1 MVGGLE
7 LLIDGETVVFRTLH
21 VLLSLLGPC
30 KLDNSFLKHDIGVVP
45 NRIFLG
51 VAYENH
57 SCRLIVTVAG
67 QSKRLRKKKLTSFS
81 TIIVSHL
88 LYGIAAL
95 IRPTNNL
102 HVFLSLAVRLVLFA
116 LLTAS
121 NFLLLFL
128 WSILSFSGLLRL
140 SSIVWPN
147 FAIDIQS
154 EDGRCLL
161 QLTFNI
167 RKISRILAPSI
178 GVEKDYWILN
188 GNSSVDLDFSVKSD
202 LFQATGS
209 DVKLILNSTSAIP
222 SMAQIIDT
230 VVSLLPYNENYC
242 VREER
247 FKLQGKSAFK
257 LTCYFVIEG
266 NVFDLQV
273 IETSFNASIYLK
285 LKALSDNYH
294 NEIGCGQK
302 QKQKDF
308 NDNPNDVL
316 NVISVKFNEIRVHGL
331 SSRYPLLLAYMPSFS
346 LNSYDCLPFRSPSD
360 CSADSSETDE
370 NTWRDSDSDP
380 IEEHKRSFDYNCKQL
395 KLFLNSDSENK
406 VILTGISSYYS
417 CASHAAEEKE
427 SANHV
432 FRCEKV
438 EVEIFEE
445 FVDFALKKETSTL
458 IKHLCCIANTAI
470 GKSSQGCVCSFLV
483 QEFVLHLFHGA
494 INKPL
499 PTTRRRRCSKLSGA
513 KRNRDRGDSN
523 LINGDEPY
531 KVDSTAA
538 AEEVAA
544 ARCTFHHTNDFRT
557 DFQESNGVST
567 IKYFSP
573 PLQCVSNIS
582 FSDLNVF
589 SNEKSTK
596 FTAKK
601 IVQNFGKFY
610 TSNRYM

>member
-1 MVGGLE
+1 
-7 LLIDGETVVFRTLH
+7 
-21 VLLSLLGPC
+21 
-30 KLDNSFLKHDIGVVP
+30 
-45 NRIFLG
+45 
-51 VAYENH
+51 
-57 SCRLIVTVAG
+57 
-67 QSKRLRKKKLTSFS
+67 
-81 TIIVSHL
+81 
-88 LYGIAAL
+88 
-95 IRPTNNL
+95 
-102 HVFLSLAVRLVLFA
+102 
-116 LLTAS
+116 
-121 NFLLLFL
+121 
-128 WSILSFSGLLRL
+128 
-140 SSIVWPN
+140 
-147 FAIDIQS
+147 
-154 EDGRCLL
+154 
-161 QLTFNI
+161 
-167 RKISRILAPSI
+167 
-178 GVEKDYWILN
+178 
-188 GNSSVDLDFSVKSD
+188 
-202 LFQATGS
+202 
-209 DVKLILNSTSAIP
+209 
-222 SMAQIIDT
+222 
-230 VVSLLPYNENYC
+230 
-242 VREER
+242 
-247 FKLQGKSAFK
+247 
-257 LTCYFVIEG
+257 
-266 NVFDLQV
+266 VFDLQV

-557 DFQESNGVST
+557 DFPESNGVST